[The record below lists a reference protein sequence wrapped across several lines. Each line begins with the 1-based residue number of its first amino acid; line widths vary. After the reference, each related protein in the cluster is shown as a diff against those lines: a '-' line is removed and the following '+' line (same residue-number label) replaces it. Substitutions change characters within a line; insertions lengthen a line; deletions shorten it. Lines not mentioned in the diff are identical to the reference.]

1 MFLDINTIIL
11 ILFLIL
17 ILINIPESNN
27 FNCKIQEYFNNEIKK
42 PYLWSYW
49 QNKPN
54 KQMPDYIKLCF
65 ETFKKHCSDNYEIVI
80 LDETSIYKYLPNLRK
95 DLDELS
101 SLAQK
106 TDYIRIALLY
116 NYGGLWLDADT
127 IVMNDL
133 HEIIDKLNEGY
144 DYIGFGCSYETCL
157 NSGYPQPS
165 NGAMA
170 SQKHSVLMKS
180 CLDDLDNI
188 LNNNKKFNYFDLGKI
203 TIWRNIEK
211 LLQDK
216 YIYYHFPSYADGSR
230 DNNGKWINVVNHLSK
245 DKTKFIDESKLMF
258 VFLENNKLNG
268 DNTDY
273 NWFGKQNESFIKTCD
288 LWICELFKKALKN

>member
-1 MFLDINTIIL
+1 MYK
-11 ILFLIL
+11 
-17 ILINIPESNN
+17 PEPN
-27 FNCKIQEYFNNEIKK
+27 FER
-42 PYLWSYW
+42 
-49 QNKPN
+49 
-54 KQMPDYIKLCF
+54 
-65 ETFKKHCSDNYEIVI
+65 
-80 LDETSIYKYLPNLRK
+80 LRK
-95 DLDELS
+95 VLLLKGEPDRVPLAELGMDQS
-101 SLAQK
+101 VKEAFLGKPVITVKDDVEFWHKA
-106 TDYIRIALLY
+106 
-116 NYGGLWLDADT
+116 
-127 IVMNDL
+127 
-133 HEIIDKLNEGY
+133 GY